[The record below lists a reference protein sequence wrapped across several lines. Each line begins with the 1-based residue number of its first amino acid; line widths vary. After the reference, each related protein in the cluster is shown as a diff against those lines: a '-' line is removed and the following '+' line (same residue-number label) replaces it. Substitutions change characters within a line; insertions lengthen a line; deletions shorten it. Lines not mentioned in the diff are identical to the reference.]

1 MLIQSSA
8 RGSANIPLIEKT
20 IGDFFDEMVESWPH
34 REAVVSRHEGRRY
47 TYRELQL
54 ESNRLAS
61 ALLNLG
67 LAAGDRVGIWSHNC
81 IAWLLIQLAT
91 AKTGI
96 ILVNINPAYRVT
108 ELEYT
113 LNKSGCKAIVMMR
126 RYKTSDYLDML
137 LQVAPELRD
146 ESKSELRAA
155 QLPHLRHVV
164 WIDAPGQYAEGVE
177 DAPKILSF
185 SSLLTTGSADDPVL
199 RKLARSLHPTDS
211 INIQFTSGTTGFPK
225 GATLTHRNILNNGF
239 FVGERMKLTH
249 EDKLCIP
256 VPLYH
261 CFGMVMGNLACLT
274 HGSTIVYPNDGFDPL
289 TVLETVHEERCTA
302 LHGVPT
308 MFAAELDHPRFGE
321 FDLSSLRTGTMAGAP
336 CPIELMKR
344 VVERMHLTEIT
355 IGYGMTETSP
365 ASCQSDT
372 DTPLDRRVSTVGT
385 VHPHAELK
393 IIEPKSGYTVL
404 PGISGEVCA
413 RGYLVMHGY
422 WGDDATTHEVIDKD
436 GWMHTGDL
444 GTMDVDGYVNI
455 VGRIKDMIIR
465 GGENISPFEIEEFLC
480 RHPRIKSAQ
489 VVGLPDAKYGEELCA
504 WIVLTESSDDFG
516 EDEVRNFCKGR
527 IAHYKVPKYVKIVAE
542 FPMTVT
548 GKIQKFKIQEEM
560 GRLLGLNRE
569 KTA

>member
-1 MLIQSSA
+1 
-8 RGSANIPLIEKT
+8 
-20 IGDFFDEMVESWPH
+20 
-34 REAVVSRHEGRRY
+34 
-47 TYRELQL
+47 
-54 ESNRLAS
+54 
-61 ALLNLG
+61 
-67 LAAGDRVGIWSHNC
+67 
-81 IAWLLIQLAT
+81 
-91 AKTGI
+91 
-96 ILVNINPAYRVT
+96 
-108 ELEYT
+108 
-113 LNKSGCKAIVMMR
+113 
-126 RYKTSDYLDML
+126 
-137 LQVAPELRD
+137 
-146 ESKSELRAA
+146 
-155 QLPHLRHVV
+155 
-164 WIDAPGQYAEGVE
+164 
-177 DAPKILSF
+177 
-185 SSLLTTGSADDPVL
+185 
-199 RKLARSLHPTDS
+199 
-211 INIQFTSGTTGFPK
+211 
-225 GATLTHRNILNNGF
+225 
-239 FVGERMKLTH
+239 
-249 EDKLCIP
+249 
-256 VPLYH
+256 
-261 CFGMVMGNLACLT
+261 
-274 HGSTIVYPNDGFDPL
+274 
-289 TVLETVHEERCTA
+289 
-302 LHGVPT
+302 
-308 MFAAELDHPRFGE
+308 
-321 FDLSSLRTGTMAGAP
+321 MAGAP

-393 IIEPKSGYTVL
+393 IIDPKSGYTVL

-422 WGDDATTHEVIDKD
+422 WGDDATTHEVIDTD

-489 VVGLPDAKYGEELCA
+489 IVGLPDTRYGEELCA
-504 WIVLTESSDDFG
+504 WIVLTESGDDFG